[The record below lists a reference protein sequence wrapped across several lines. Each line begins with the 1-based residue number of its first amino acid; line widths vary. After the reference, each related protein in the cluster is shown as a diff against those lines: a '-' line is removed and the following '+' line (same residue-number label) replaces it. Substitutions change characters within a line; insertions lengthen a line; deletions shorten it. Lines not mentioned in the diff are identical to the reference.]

1 MPSGPTFVIVGASL
15 GGARAAEALRDGGFE
30 GQIVLIGAEEHY
42 PYERP
47 PLSKG
52 YLQGS
57 DERKSI
63 FVHDDGWYA
72 ANAIDL
78 RLGTSV
84 TGIDR
89 DLRQVA
95 LVSGETIGYDKLLL
109 TTGAQPVR
117 LPVPGADANG
127 VMYLRTVDDSDRL
140 RETLAAASRVAV
152 VGAGWIGL
160 EVAAAARNAGAAVT
174 VIEAAELPLLGVLG
188 PEAARIFLDLHREH
202 DVDFR
207 PSAQVTEI
215 QVSADGAAGVR
226 LADGTLIGA
235 DAVIAGIGVR
245 PVTGLASA
253 AGLDVRDGIVTD
265 AALRTSDPAIHAAGD
280 AALAYHPLFGT
291 HLRVEHWSNARHQPV
306 AAARSML
313 GQEVAYDRLPY
324 FLQRPVRPRHGVHG
338 VRAAGRLRP
347 GGVPRRRW
355 QARVHRVL
363 AVRRAGAG
371 RYERQRLGRHRP
383 DRAAHPR
390 RTARRSGP
398 ARRSG
403 RSAGRND
410 RRVLSAAR
418 PGPVL
423 PGRAALR
430 AFSGPAGARSVPGA
444 RA

>member
-57 DERKSI
+57 DERQSI
-63 FVHDDGWYA
+63 FAHDDDWYA

-95 LVSGETIGYDKLLL
+95 LASGETIGYDKLLL
-109 TTGAQPVR
+109 TIGAEPVR

-140 RETLAAASRVAV
+140 RQTLASVSRIAV

-160 EVAAAARNAGAAVT
+160 EVAAAARNAGVAVT

-188 PEAARIFLDLHREH
+188 PEAATIFLDLHREH

-207 PSAQVTEI
+207 LNT
-215 QVSADGAAGVR
+215 QVSE
-226 LADGTLIGA
+226 
-235 DAVIAGIGVR
+235 IAG
-245 PVTGLASA
+245 
-253 AGLDVRDGIVTD
+253 
-265 AALRTSDPAIHAAGD
+265 
-280 AALAYHPLFGT
+280 
-291 HLRVEHWSNARHQPV
+291 
-306 AAARSML
+306 
-313 GQEVAYDRLPY
+313 
-324 FLQRPVRPRHGVHG
+324 QR
-338 VRAAGRLRP
+338 GR
-347 GGVPRRRW
+347 G
-355 QARVHRVL
+355 HR
-363 AVRRAGAG
+363 
-371 RYERQRLGRHRP
+371 
-383 DRAAHPR
+383 
-390 RTARRSGP
+390 GP
-398 ARRSG
+398 ARRRDRDRRRRGDRRDRRAAPYRAG
-403 RSAGRND
+403 RRGRAGRAGRNRH
-410 RRVLSAAR
+410 RRGAAHLR
-418 PGPVL
+418 S
-423 PGRAALR
+423 GRLR
-430 AFSGPAGARSVPGA
+430 GR
-444 RA
+444 

>member
-1 MPSGPTFVIVGASL
+1 MPSGPTLVIVGASL

-30 GQIVLIGAEEHY
+30 GQVVLIGAEEHY

-63 FVHDDGWYA
+63 FVHDDDWYA

-95 LVSGETIGYDKLLL
+95 LVSGETLGYDKLLL
-109 TTGAQPVR
+109 TTGAQPIR
-117 LPVPGADANG
+117 LPVPGADADG

-140 RETLAAASRVAV
+140 RETLAAASRIAV

-160 EVAAAARNAGAAVT
+160 EVAAAARNAGVAVT
-174 VIEAAELPLLGVLG
+174 VIEAAELPLLGALG

-207 PSAQVTEI
+207 PSTQVTEI
-215 QVSADGAAGVR
+215 QVSADGATGVR
-226 LADGTLIGA
+226 LADGTSIGA

-245 PVTGLASA
+245 PVTGLADA
-253 AGLDVRDGIVTD
+253 AGLDVRNGIVTD
-265 AALRTSDPAIHAAGD
+265 AALRTSDPAIYAAGD
-280 AALAYHPLFGT
+280 AALAYHPLLGT

-324 FLQRPVRPRHGVHG
+324 FFSDQYDLGMEYTGYAPRSGYDQVVFRG
-338 VRAAGRLRP
+338 DVGKREFIAFWLSAG
-347 GGVPRRRW
+347 
-355 QARVHRVL
+355 RVL
-363 AVRRAGAG
+363 AGMNVNVWDVTDQIGQLIRDG
-371 RYERQRLGRHRP
+371 R
-383 DRAAHPR
+383 
-390 RTARRSGP
+390 
-398 ARRSG
+398 
-403 RSAGRND
+403 
-410 RRVLSAAR
+410 
-418 PGPVL
+418 PVD
-423 PGRAALR
+423 PGRLANPDVPLAETT
-430 AFSGPAGARSVPGA
+430 AGS
-444 RA
+444 